1 MTIYSPLEQRVVAS
15 CAGHSSWVTSVA
27 WDAWRSDRGSMRFA
41 SVGEDC
47 KLVLWDLSSA
57 ALTRPK
63 AHAHPHHAS
72 HANSHGAALRRM
84 SAAST
89 LSLGRHRAGESAAH
103 LPYSPSSADGGGDGD
118 GDGAAERPAPP
129 VFHPARRRAEV
140 SGLQPVMVK
149 VLSNDLFQEVH
160 FLPEFIVTLSRG
172 GQVKQWDRPP
182 GGDGEGEE
190 EGFGMLNQWAQS
202 EVRLDARAR

>member
-15 CAGHSSWVTSVA
+15 CVGHSSWVTSVA
-27 WDAWRSDRGSMRFA
+27 WDAWRSDRHSMRFA

-63 AHAHPHHAS
+63 AHVHPHHAAHGQGQGHGHG
-72 HANSHGAALRRM
+72 HAGGGANRRM

-89 LSLGRHRAGESAAH
+89 LSLGRHRSGSSAAL
-103 LPYSPSSADGGGDGD
+103 LPYAADGQD
-118 GDGAAERPAPP
+118 RPDQP

-149 VLSNDLFQEVH
+149 VLSNDLFEEVH
-160 FLPEFIVTLSRG
+160 FLPEFIVTVSRG

-182 GGDGEGEE
+182 AADGE

-202 EVRLDARAR
+202 EIQLDARAR

>member
-1 MTIYSPLEQRVVAS
+1 MTVYSPLEQRVVAS

-27 WDAWRSDRGSMRFA
+27 WDAWRSDHHSMRFA

-47 KLVLWDLSSA
+47 KLILWDFSSA

-63 AHAHPHHAS
+63 AHAHPAS
-72 HANSHGAALRRM
+72 AAPRRI
-84 SAAST
+84 SGAST
-89 LSLGRHRAGESAAH
+89 LSLGRHRSGSSAAH
-103 LPYSPSSADGGGDGD
+103 LPYGADGAGAGG
-118 GDGAAERPAPP
+118 ERPDQP

-149 VLSNDLFQEVH
+149 ALSSDLFEEVH
-160 FLPEFIVTLSRG
+160 FLPEFIVTHSRG

-182 GGDGEGEE
+182 VGEGE

-202 EVRLDARAR
+202 EIQLDSRAR